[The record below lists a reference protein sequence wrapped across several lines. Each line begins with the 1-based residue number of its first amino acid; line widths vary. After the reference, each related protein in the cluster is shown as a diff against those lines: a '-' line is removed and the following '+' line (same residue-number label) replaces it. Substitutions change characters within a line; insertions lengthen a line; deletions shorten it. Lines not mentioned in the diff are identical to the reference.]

1 MKKAKIKAKIKAVM
15 TGAITIIIS
24 VFITLQ
30 VVNVIRFPEKYF
42 TTWKYQL
49 KNDISNGNEAAIRY
63 YNNNYIAKGV
73 ILFDEN

>member
-1 MKKAKIKAKIKAVM
+1 M

-30 VVNVIRFPEKYF
+30 VINVMRFPEKYL

-49 KNDISNGNEAAIRY
+49 KNDIINGNEAAIRY